1 MGHIGAINATNHVKA
16 EIYLLSEEENGRK
29 TGIRTGFTDK
39 IFCSTWDQVTLSLYF

>member
-39 IFCSTWDQVTLSLYF
+39 IFCSTWDQVTLS